1 MCISLK
7 DTNLIELVYW
17 EATVE
22 CVLEII
28 KKTNQAQKLQERNE
42 ILYVTT
48 KRQKRTMNWSARIRG
63 SIRLNQI
70 PLHERAVSIA

>member
-28 KKTNQAQKLQERNE
+28 KKTNQAQKLQEE
-42 ILYVTT
+42 MKY
-48 KRQKRTMNWSARIRG
+48 
-63 SIRLNQI
+63 
-70 PLHERAVSIA
+70 